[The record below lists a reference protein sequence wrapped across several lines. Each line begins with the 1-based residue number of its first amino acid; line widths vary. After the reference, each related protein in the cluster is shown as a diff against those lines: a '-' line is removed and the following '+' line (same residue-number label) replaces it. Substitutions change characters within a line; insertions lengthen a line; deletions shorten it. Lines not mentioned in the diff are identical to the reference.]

1 MRGFNPDNNM
11 MVLKLN
17 NQRKS
22 GNPKPPIAVI
32 MGENT
37 SAGGDRY
44 DISKHYFAA
53 IHRAG
58 GVPYGIPYLSDIVDR
73 VTQEFDGF
81 LSIGARIK
89 FPDAW
94 YVEGDRSAFPF
105 SDRLE
110 VEVAL
115 MKGFLARD
123 KPVLGICNGMQMLG
137 CLNGCRMV
145 SDVHASLPNAINHD
159 QADLLH
165 EVAVSAGTKMAGI
178 LQVDKFNVN
187 TFHREALV
195 DISKEVTVTA
205 RGSDGVIEA
214 IEIPSQSFAMGVQ
227 WHPELFGTAEH
238 PGSRLFGAFVN
249 AAAQHS

>member
-1 MRGFNPDNNM
+1 
-11 MVLKLN
+11 
-17 NQRKS
+17 
-22 GNPKPPIAVI
+22 

-44 DISKHYFAA
+44 DISKRYFGA
-53 IHRAG
+53 IHQAG
-58 GVPYGIPYLSDIVDR
+58 AIPYGIPYLTDIVDR
-73 VTQEFDGF
+73 VIEDFDGF
-81 LSIGARIK
+81 LSVGARIK

-94 YVEGDRSAFPF
+94 YVEGDRSAFPL

-115 MKGFLARD
+115 MKGFLALD

-145 SDVHASLPNAINHD
+145 SDVHATLPNAINHD
-159 QADLLH
+159 EADLVH
-165 EVAVSAGTKMAGI
+165 EVTISAGTKMAGI
-178 LQVDKFNVN
+178 LQVNKFNVN

-195 DISKEVTVTA
+195 DISGEVMVTA
-205 RGSDGVIEA
+205 RGSDDVIEA

-227 WHPELFGTAEH
+227 WHPELFGTTEH
-238 PGSRLFGAFVN
+238 PGIRLFGAFVN

>member
-1 MRGFNPDNNM
+1 

-17 NQRKS
+17 NQGKS
-22 GNPKPPIAVI
+22 GNTKPVIAVI

-58 GVPYGIPYLSDIVDR
+58 GVPYGIPYLTDIVDR
-73 VTQEFDGF
+73 VIEEFDGF

-89 FPDAW
+89 FPDDW
-94 YVEGDRSAFPF
+94 YVEGDRSVFPL
-105 SDRLE
+105 SDRLD

-145 SDVHASLPNAINHD
+145 SDVHAALPNAINHD
-159 QADLLH
+159 QVDLLH
-165 EVAVSAGTKMAGI
+165 EVTVSAGTRMAGI
-178 LQVDKFNVN
+178 LQLDKFNVN

-195 DISKEVTVTA
+195 DISEKVIVSA
-205 RGSDGVIEA
+205 CGSDGVVEA

-227 WHPELFGTAEH
+227 WHPELFGTVEH
-238 PGSRLFGAFVN
+238 PGTLLFDAFIS
-249 AAAQHS
+249 AAARHA

>member
-1 MRGFNPDNNM
+1 
-11 MVLKLN
+11 
-17 NQRKS
+17 
-22 GNPKPPIAVI
+22 
-32 MGENT
+32 
-37 SAGGDRY
+37 
-44 DISKHYFAA
+44 
-53 IHRAG
+53 
-58 GVPYGIPYLSDIVDR
+58 
-73 VTQEFDGF
+73 
-81 LSIGARIK
+81 
-89 FPDAW
+89 
-94 YVEGDRSAFPF
+94 
-105 SDRLE
+105 
-110 VEVAL
+110 

-159 QADLLH
+159 QANLLH

-238 PGSRLFGAFVN
+238 PGSRLFDAFVN